1 LANALNLEEL
11 PLRIECFDISNIQGT
26 SVVASMVVFEDGQA
40 KKSQYRR
47 FGIDDNEKFDDTR
60 AMHHVITRRF
70 KRYLAEKDL
79 DLVDIEM
86 SGGDKPKFAYPPQL
100 VIVDGGRGQVNA
112 AARAFAELGIT
123 DIALVGLAKR
133 LEEIWFP
140 NQGYPVILPRHSE
153 ALYLVQ
159 RIRDEAHRFAITFH
173 RSKRSR
179 LMLESLLDEIPNLG
193 EVRRQALIDHFGSVA
208 ALKKANLEEIAAVPG
223 IGPKSAESIASA
235 LISSEPQFSVDMS
248 TGEILEKP

>member
-1 LANALNLEEL
+1 MRSLSLH
-11 PLRIECFDISNIQGT
+11 I
-26 SVVASMVVFEDGQA
+26 
-40 KKSQYRR
+40 
-47 FGIDDNEKFDDTR
+47 
-60 AMHHVITRRF
+60 
-70 KRYLAEKDL
+70 
-79 DLVDIEM
+79 
-86 SGGDKPKFAYPPQL
+86 PQL

-140 NQGYPVILPRHSE
+140 DQSYPVILPRHSE

-179 LMLESLLDEIPNLG
+179 LMLESLLDEIPHLG
-193 EVRRQALIDHFGSVA
+193 EVRRQALLDHFGSVA
-208 ALKKANLEEIAAVPG
+208 ALKKATNDEIAAVPG
-223 IGPKSAESIASA
+223 IGPKSAESIVSAIAAS
-235 LISSEPQFSVDMS
+235 EVQYSVDTA
-248 TGEILEKP
+248 TGEIIENA